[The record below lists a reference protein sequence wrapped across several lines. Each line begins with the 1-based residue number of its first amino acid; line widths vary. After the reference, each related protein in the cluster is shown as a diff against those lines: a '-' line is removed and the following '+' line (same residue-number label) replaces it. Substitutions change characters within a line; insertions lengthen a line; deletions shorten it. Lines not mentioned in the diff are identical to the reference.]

1 MEELE
6 KNISSLEQELTQKV
20 GELEVQRTMR
30 ESQLVALTLKRI
42 ADGVTSKSA
51 EIVDMMTASKGQCLG
66 ALREVVEREII
77 RSADGLLWCREYVE
91 KLRCDQRMMVY
102 TGSHWE
108 QVESQQF
115 KDFVDQCA
123 ELCGIPESQ
132 RMNHSFMKQLYEGVA
147 FNLAAYRRQLIP
159 EGEVWLNV
167 HNGTLKISAEGRVT
181 LCEHRKEDLFTYT
194 LPYSYDV
201 KATCDLWRRFL
212 DHVLPETEAQ
222 QVLAEFIGYC
232 LMPRHTLEKM
242 LWLYGDGQN
251 GKSVTLEIIE
261 SLLGSFNVSYL
272 SLSDLTC
279 DEVKRSG
286 IEGKMLNI
294 SHESGK
300 DVNANVLKQL
310 TSGERVLIKYLY
322 RDPYETDDYGKFI
335 AAFNVLPRAELTF
348 GYFRRLIILP
358 YLVTIAENEK
368 DDLLAYK
375 LKAELPGILNWVLE
389 SLPGLMVRRAFT
401 DSDSCKKALD
411 QYRLQSDNVRLFLSE
426 MCEPSEHTTLGS
438 ELYKAYRNYCI
449 SSSFKAL
456 GKTKLYDRLE
466 KLGHERIFYSK
477 SLYFK
482 LKLIEQ

>member
-108 QVESQQF
+108 QVEPQQF

-123 ELCGIPESQ
+123 ESCGIPESQ

-159 EGEVWLNV
+159 DGEVWLNV

-194 LPYSYDV
+194 LPYSDDV
-201 KATCDLWRRFL
+201 KATCD
-212 DHVLPETEAQ
+212 
-222 QVLAEFIGYC
+222 
-232 LMPRHTLEKM
+232 
-242 LWLYGDGQN
+242 
-251 GKSVTLEIIE
+251 
-261 SLLGSFNVSYL
+261 
-272 SLSDLTC
+272 
-279 DEVKRSG
+279 
-286 IEGKMLNI
+286 
-294 SHESGK
+294 
-300 DVNANVLKQL
+300 
-310 TSGERVLIKYLY
+310 
-322 RDPYETDDYGKFI
+322 
-335 AAFNVLPRAELTF
+335 
-348 GYFRRLIILP
+348 
-358 YLVTIAENEK
+358 
-368 DDLLAYK
+368 
-375 LKAELPGILNWVLE
+375 
-389 SLPGLMVRRAFT
+389 
-401 DSDSCKKALD
+401 
-411 QYRLQSDNVRLFLSE
+411 
-426 MCEPSEHTTLGS
+426 
-438 ELYKAYRNYCI
+438 
-449 SSSFKAL
+449 
-456 GKTKLYDRLE
+456 
-466 KLGHERIFYSK
+466 
-477 SLYFK
+477 
-482 LKLIEQ
+482 